1 MMRMRTT
8 RTNEHDSNVLLSSCT
23 AEDQKKRTG
32 RKRFCWLLIPAS
44 AFLLAALL
52 NLFVIICAVVPSA
65 SMADTISEGALM
77 VASRLAYVGGEPGRG
92 DVVLFRH
99 EELGG
104 SLIVKRVVGLP
115 GERVEIRQGQVFI
128 NGEPLAEDY
137 VKGER
142 TGDFEGVDVPEDCY
156 FLLGDNRQHSY
167 DAREWSNPFVERKKI
182 AAKAEFVLFPAFKRI
197 K

>member
-1 MMRMRTT
+1 MRTT

-65 SMADTISEGALM
+65 SMADTIREGALM

-104 SLIVKRVVGLP
+104 SLIVKRVVAPAG
-115 GERVEIRQGQVFI
+115 GSGSKFGRARCSSTANRWQRIMSRVSGRVILRGSMYLKTVISCWATTGSIPMTHANGQIHSSNGKRLRQRRNLFSFPHS
-128 NGEPLAEDY
+128 NG
-137 VKGER
+137 
-142 TGDFEGVDVPEDCY
+142 
-156 FLLGDNRQHSY
+156 
-167 DAREWSNPFVERKKI
+167 
-182 AAKAEFVLFPAFKRI
+182 
-197 K
+197 

>member
-1 MMRMRTT
+1 MSAVSLGGAMSCCSGMK
-8 RTNEHDSNVLLSSCT
+8 SWAALSLLS
-23 AEDQKKRTG
+23 
-32 RKRFCWLLIPAS
+32 
-44 AFLLAALL
+44 
-52 NLFVIICAVVPSA
+52 
-65 SMADTISEGALM
+65 
-77 VASRLAYVGGEPGRG
+77 
-92 DVVLFRH
+92 
-99 EELGG
+99 G
-104 SLIVKRVVGLP
+104 SLGLP